1 MNILTDILSLLKR
14 KQYTKALK
22 ADDVIVVG
30 VHEEPDMLGV
40 ASPIPYKSVRLAK
53 LSDLNSYLEDKI
65 DIRQPFDC
73 PVGDAVDTS
82 VINIAREDS
91 ESYESGLTH
100 FNQRVTLNGNSAATA
115 FLVLGKHQLDSSYNS
130 LDAGHLMRL
139 TNQWHIL
146 NHNGEGSFLS
156 LNGVINNITI
166 SGATSKSITDVFG
179 SQNTITINDNALND
193 IENVTGITSSIT
205 INGENTA
212 IDNVYGTLI
221 EYTTTPATGTS
232 VVENLNGLYIDI
244 QDSVGVTINNYKG
257 IYHNAEPSTVTSAHF
272 IYSELDAP
280 SYFTGSVQA
289 KDFKFNAFDTPTG
302 TSTGTPGEIRVDADY
317 IYVCVAA
324 DTWKRV
330 LLTAF

>member
-115 FLVLGKHQLDSSYNS
+115 FLVLGKHQLDSSYSS

-146 NHNGEGSFLS
+146 NHDGEGSFLS

-166 SGATSKSITDVFG
+166 SGATSKSITDIFG

-193 IENVTGITSSIT
+193 IENITGITSSIT
-205 INGENTA
+205 INGENSV
-212 IDNVYGTLI
+212 IDNIYGVSV
-221 EYTTTPATGTS
+221 EYTATPADGTGT
-232 VVENLNGLYIDI
+232 VTNLTGLHFDI
-244 QDSVGVTINNYKG
+244 QDADGVEITNYKAIHHG
-257 IYHNAEPSTVTSAHF
+257 ADPADATAAHF
-272 IYSELDAP
+272 IYSELNAP
-280 SYFTGSVQA
+280 SYFEGQVQA
-289 KDFKFNAFDTPTG
+289 KSFKLNSLSSPSPTAVG
-302 TSTGTPGEIRVDADY
+302 QPGEIRVDGDY
-317 IYVCVAA
+317 IYVCVAVN
-324 DTWKRV
+324 TWKRAQ
-330 LLTAF
+330 LTSY